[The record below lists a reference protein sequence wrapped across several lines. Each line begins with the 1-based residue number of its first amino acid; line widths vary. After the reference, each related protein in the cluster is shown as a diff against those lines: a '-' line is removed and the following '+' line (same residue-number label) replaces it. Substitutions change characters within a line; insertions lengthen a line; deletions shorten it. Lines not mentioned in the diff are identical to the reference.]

1 MIIMLK
7 WLSLLLLLGLIA
19 LPVSV
24 AGSQPENIKVY
35 RLLLPDGQVIAY
47 TEFEPQV
54 GDYYWQAETDK
65 WYHVV
70 RVEGD
75 VGWLEL
81 TAPPEENGRKV
92 TQHPLTWVTL
102 VLCIMAVA
110 YFWLVRRRTR

>member
-1 MIIMLK
+1 MVK

-24 AGSQPENIKVY
+24 ASSPPETTNVY

-47 TEFEPQV
+47 TEFAPQV
-54 GDYYWQAETDK
+54 GDYYWQADTDK

-75 VGWLEL
+75 IGWLEQ
-81 TAPPEENGRKV
+81 TAPPEENGSKV
-92 TQHPLTWVTL
+92 TQKPLIL
-102 VLCIMAVA
+102 VVLALCFMAAV
-110 YFWLVRRRTR
+110 YFWLIRRRTR